1 MKRSGPEGSI
11 IAQRDQKTRPKGGC
25 PAPAGRG
32 APVREAC
39 GYRRG
44 RRKRQEADTA
54 LGHGTGGLAMK
65 HMTWAIVVVGLLVAG
80 STLPVEAAGGG
91 GGYSGGG
98 GFHGGGGGFHGG
110 FHGYGGGGVGVF
122 VGPGFW
128 WGGPGWWGPGYPYYD
143 YPGYSYPY
151 YAPPVYVQPEPPA
164 PPPAYWYYCQ
174 NPPGYYPYIQVCP
187 PGWMTVV
194 PPANVPPGAPMR

>member
-1 MKRSGPEGSI
+1 MRTGRVATVILTTALCLGPANPGLAAERG
-11 IAQRDQKTRPKGGC
+11 AGPPGD
-25 PAPAGRG
+25 PAGI
-32 APVREAC
+32 A
-39 GYRRG
+39 G
-44 RRKRQEADTA
+44 R
-54 LGHGTGGLAMK
+54 
-65 HMTWAIVVVGLLVAG
+65 
-80 STLPVEAAGGG
+80 AAW
-91 GGYSGGG
+91 
-98 GFHGGGGGFHGG
+98 HGG
-110 FHGYGGGGVGVF
+110 FHGYGGVGVF
-122 VGPGFW
+122 VGPGGW